1 MAKTTGNIGGN
12 IMFENLDISLGVTSG
27 GLPSILLEYGNN
39 QIELLSVLQNQE
51 VMSIIGWLKGVLG
64 FACIAGAVICVL
76 KNIGRIISG
85 DAVFLGGG
93 NE

>member
-1 MAKTTGNIGGN
+1 
-12 IMFENLDISLGVTSG
+12 MFENLDITLGVTSS
-27 GLPSILLEYGNN
+27 GLPSIVLEYGNN
-39 QIELLSVLQNQE
+39 TQIELLSVLQNQE
-51 VMSIIGWLKGVLG
+51 VLTIIAWLKGVLG

-76 KNIGRIISG
+76 RNIGRIISG